1 MQGLLIYVT
10 RILRP
15 IWKKSLLNIL
25 ALHAK
30 ENKKLEKFSK
40 KDIEFLKIKINEVFY

>member
-15 IWKKSLLNIL
+15 IWKKPLLNIL
-25 ALHAK
+25 ALNSI
-30 ENKKLEKFSK
+30 ENLKSEKFSK
-40 KDIEFLKIKINEVFY
+40 KDIEFLKIKINEVF